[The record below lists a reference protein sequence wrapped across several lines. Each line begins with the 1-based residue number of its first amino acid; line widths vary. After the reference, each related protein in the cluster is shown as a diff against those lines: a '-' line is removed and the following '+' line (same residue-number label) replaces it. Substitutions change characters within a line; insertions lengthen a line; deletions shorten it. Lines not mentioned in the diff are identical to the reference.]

1 MAVSLPRD
9 VLVVED
15 EPMIRIMAADTLAD
29 VGIMTW
35 EAGSAEEALHVLEE
49 HPSIGLVFTDVNLA
63 GSMDG
68 LTLTREVN
76 SRRPDVAIVVTSGA
90 MRLADEDIVDAG
102 TFLPKPYQP
111 HALVSVIVDKLD
123 TEG

>member
-1 MAVSLPRD
+1 
-9 VLVVED
+9 
-15 EPMIRIMAADTLAD
+15 MIRIMAADTLAD

-111 HALVSVIVDKLD
+111 HALVSVIVNKLD

>member
-1 MAVSLPRD
+1 MTVSPPRE

-35 EAGSAEEALHVLEE
+35 EAGSAEEALHVLEQ
-49 HPSIGLVFTDVNLA
+49 HPSIGLVFTDVNLD

-68 LTLTREVN
+68 LMLTREII

-90 MRLADEDIVDAG
+90 RRIADEDLPDDG

-111 HALVSVIVDKLD
+111 HTLVSLIVHKLD
-123 TEG
+123 TEQ